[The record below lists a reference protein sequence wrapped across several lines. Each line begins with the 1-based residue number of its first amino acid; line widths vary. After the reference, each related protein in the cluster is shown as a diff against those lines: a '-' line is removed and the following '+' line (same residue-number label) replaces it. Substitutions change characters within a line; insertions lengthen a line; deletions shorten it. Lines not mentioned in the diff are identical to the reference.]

1 MELSPQSVASTTF
14 KIVKKGYDPDEVRS
28 YLTQLAASIEQTQSQ
43 ATAMEARARAA
54 VVRLQEIAA
63 QSPSQPAAAP
73 AAAPAPVP
81 AVVRTDEAET
91 ISRTL
96 LLAQRTADTTVAEA
110 EAQARSITETAD
122 TEARQLVSGAQ
133 DQVSRLLED
142 ARSEARRAGETQR
155 VQVESEVQALLARR
169 EFLLS
174 DVDYLEQ
181 YIVTQRDRLRDVA
194 SSLTDI
200 VERVPGGLG
209 DMRRPLVSAV
219 GEVPDVAPPY
229 SPVPDQLSTAA
240 GTVVDDSSS
249 SLNAPAEYT
258 EYTDPDQTMP
268 LDRVESESEADSEA
282 ESAQPVV
289 MPMVTPDT
297 VWPNGDATD
306 MTPSGNDPESTPPGG
321 ASQFLFEDITA
332 EVPRVDPN

>member
-63 QSPSQPAAAP
+63 QSPSQPAATPVQP
-73 AAAPAPVP
+73 AAATAVSD
-81 AVVRTDEAET
+81 VVRTDETEI

-110 EAQARSITETAD
+110 EAQARSITESASS
-122 TEARQLVSGAQ
+122 EARSLVSGAQ
-133 DQVSRLLED
+133 DQVSRLMED
-142 ARSEARRAGETQR
+142 ARSEARRAGEAQR

-174 DVDYLEQ
+174 DVDHLEQ
-181 YIVTQRDRLRDVA
+181 YMVTQRDRLRDVA
-194 SSLTDI
+194 TSLTDI
-200 VERVPGGLG
+200 VDRVPGGLG

-219 GEVPDVAPPY
+219 GEMPDTSAAFA
-229 SPVPDQLSTAA
+229 PVPDRLSMAA
-240 GTVVDDSSS
+240 GTLVDESPDV
-249 SLNAPAEYT
+249 LDAPA

-268 LDRVESESEADSEA
+268 LERVETETVTDGEVE
-282 ESAQPVV
+282 QPVV

-306 MTPSGNDPESTPPGG
+306 VTPAGSDPESTPPGG

-332 EVPRVDPN
+332 EVPRLDPN

>member
-73 AAAPAPVP
+73 VQATVAAPAPDL
-81 AVVRTDEAET
+81 ARTDEAET

-110 EAQARSITETAD
+110 EAQARSITDNAN

-133 DQVSRLLED
+133 DQVSRLMED

-219 GEVPDVAPPY
+219 TEVPDTPEP
-229 SPVPDQLSTAA
+229 STPVPDQLSMSP
-240 GTVVDDSSS
+240 GTVVDESPDS
-249 SLNAPAEYT
+249 LDAPA

-268 LDRVESESEADSEA
+268 LERVATESVAEA
-282 ESAQPVV
+282 EPEQPVV

-306 MTPSGNDPESTPPGG
+306 VTPSGSDPESTPPGG
-321 ASQFLFEDITA
+321 SSQFLFEDITA
-332 EVPRVDPN
+332 EVPRLDQN

>member
-73 AAAPAPVP
+73 VPAAAAAFAPDI
-81 AVVRTDEAET
+81 VRTDEAET

-110 EAQARSITETAD
+110 EAQARSITDTANS
-122 TEARQLVSGAQ
+122 EARQVVSGAQ
-133 DQVSRLLED
+133 DQVSRLIED

-200 VERVPGGLG
+200 VDRVPGGLA

-219 GEVPDVAPPY
+219 GESRDS
-229 SPVPDQLSTAA
+229 SPAFTPIPDQLSTAA
-240 GTVVDDSSS
+240 GTMVDESPHTLDT
-249 SLNAPAEYT
+249 PA

-268 LDRVESESEADSEA
+268 LERVETESVDEVEQAA
-282 ESAQPVV
+282 V

-306 MTPSGNDPESTPPGG
+306 VTPSGSDPESTPPGG
-321 ASQFLFEDITA
+321 SSLFLFEDITA
-332 EVPRVDPN
+332 EVPRLDPN